1 MNGMKQF
8 SRAATAAGLL
18 FAALAL
24 SVSRA
29 RAQQPDQQ
37 PGPQRQVLVQN
48 IVVQGNKRQPS
59 DFVEAES
66 GIRKGQRISYVD
78 IQNAIHR
85 LWRTGQY
92 SDVKVY
98 AEPASDQP
106 DAPVTLVL
114 DVTERQFVAF
124 IDFEGLQHVRAKTV
138 RDTVGLKSGAPF
150 NPARVARAEA
160 MVRDLL
166 ADKGIRLRKIDYALE
181 KVPED
186 STEYRLV
193 FHVDEGERVAV
204 AQIDFEGNKV
214 FDAARLRD
222 VMNTKQEGFFWF
234 QNGTFDQAK
243 LREDVRKTL
252 PDFYGEN
259 GYLDFVAKKDTLEVD
274 PTTGKARLVVQVNEG
289 QQYHLVGL
297 DIRGNR
303 HFSTDQLKSYFL
315 TSRGGLLGKIGI
327 GRSSGQ
333 VASQNPVFDLMNFN
347 QATDDIQQ
355 LYRNSG
361 YLYAQVNPFMERTKT
376 ADGEP
381 AVRVGWEIQEGEPA
395 FVNRVDI
402 EGNTFTHEDVIRNRI
417 FLLPGDV
424 YSEDRLI
431 QSYRS
436 IMGLGF
442 FETPMPLPDIQPTD
456 NGDVNVTF
464 KVKEKQTGSI
474 NFGTSVGG
482 LGGLTGFLGYDQPN
496 LFGQAKSGHLRFEFG
511 RYTNNFEASYT
522 DPSIKGS
529 RVSGSLSLFSSK
541 YNRFFQFNQGEQRQ
555 TGASL
560 TFGLPFPMDPQF
572 TRFSVGYSL
581 SRTDYHAFPGVD
593 VTSIFSLPSATQSM
607 ITLTLARDNTDSPL
621 FPTVGSNT
629 KLEADL
635 VGGPLGGDGP
645 FQKYIATGSW
655 WVPMGSFG
663 KGQPGVRPVR
673 LTLGLTGEFG
683 AIVGNASAFPFQSFW
698 MGGVQF
704 GRPLRGYKETTITPF
719 GYFPGNSSSI
729 SLSQR
734 FGNAYVRLSA
744 EYAVRFGDNVS
755 VYLFGDAGNLYR
767 NVQEVD
773 PTRLFRGAG
782 LGITL
787 VTPFGPLGLDYA
799 YGFDKDTPGWELHFR
814 FGPGI

>member
-1 MNGMKQF
+1 MNDMMRL
-8 SRAATAAGLL
+8 SHAATAAVLAAALGL
-18 FAALAL
+18 FAA
-24 SVSRA
+24 RA
-29 RAQQPDQQ
+29 RAQEPGQQ
-37 PGPQRQVLVQN
+37 PGATRQAVVQN
-48 IVVQGNKRQPS
+48 IVVQGNQRQPA

-78 IQNAIHR
+78 IQDAIHR

-98 AEPASDQP
+98 AEPTSDAP

-114 DVTERQFVAF
+114 AVTERPFVAF
-124 IDFEGLQHVRAKTV
+124 IDFEGLQHVSAKTV
-138 RDTVGLKSGAPF
+138 RDTVGLKGGVPLD
-150 NPARVARAEA
+150 PARVTRAEA
-160 MVRDLL
+160 MVRELL
-166 ADKGIRLRKIDYALE
+166 ADKGIRLRKIDHSLE
-181 KVPED
+181 KIPED

-193 FHVDEGERVAV
+193 FRVEEGERVAV
-204 AQIDFEGNKV
+204 ARIDFQGNKV
-214 FDAARLRD
+214 FSDAQLRD
-222 VMNTKQEGFFWF
+222 VMNTKKEGFFWF
-234 QNGTFDQAK
+234 ENGTFDQAK

-252 PDFYGEN
+252 PDFYGQD
-259 GYLDFVAKKDTLEVD
+259 GYLDFVVKEDTLIVD
-274 PTTGKARLVVQVNEG
+274 PSTGKAELQIQVDEG
-289 QQYHLVGL
+289 KQYHLVGL
-297 DIRGNR
+297 EIRGNR
-303 HFSTDQLKSYFL
+303 HFSTDQLKDYFL
-315 TSRGGLLGKIGI
+315 TSRGGLLGKFGI

-333 VASQNPVFDLMNFN
+333 VASQNPVFDINNFN

-361 YLYAQVNPFMERTKT
+361 YLYAQVNPFVERTT
-376 ADGEP
+376 TPEGQP
-381 AVRVGWEIQEGEPA
+381 GVRVGWDIQEGEPA
-395 FVNRVDI
+395 FVHRVDI

-424 YSEDRLI
+424 YNEQLLI

-456 NGDVNVTF
+456 NGDVDVTF

-496 LFGQAKSGHLRFEFG
+496 LFGEAKSGHLRFEFG
-511 RYTNNFEASYT
+511 QYTNNFEASYT
-522 DPSIKGS
+522 DPAIKNS

-555 TGASL
+555 TGAAL
-560 TFGLPFPMDPQF
+560 TFGLPFPLDPQF

-607 ITLTLARDNTDSPL
+607 VTLKLTRDNLDSPL
-621 FPTVGSNT
+621 FPTVGSRT
-629 KLEADL
+629 QLEADL

-645 FQKYIATGSW
+645 FQKYTATSSFY
-655 WVPMGSFG
+655 VPMGSFG

-704 GRPLRGYKETTITPF
+704 GRPLRGYEETTITPY
-719 GYFPGNSSSI
+719 GYFDRNSSGI
-729 SLSQR
+729 DLSQR
-734 FGNAYVRLSA
+734 FGDAYVRLSA
-744 EYAVRFGDNVS
+744 EYAVRFGDNIS
-755 VYLFGDAGNLYR
+755 VYVFGDAGNLYR
-767 NVQEVD
+767 NVRQVD

-787 VTPFGPLGLDYA
+787 VTPFGPLGLDYG
-799 YGFDKDTPGWELHFR
+799 YGFDKNQPGWQLAFK

>member
-1 MNGMKQF
+1 MNEMIRF

-18 FAALAL
+18 AAALGLFA
-24 SVSRA
+24 SRA
-29 RAQQPDQQ
+29 SAQQPGQQ
-37 PGPQRQVLVQN
+37 PEATRQVLVQN

-78 IQNAIHR
+78 VQNAIHK

-98 AEPASDQP
+98 IEPTSDQP

-114 DVTERQFVAF
+114 DVKERPLVAF
-124 IDFEGLQHVRAKTV
+124 IDFEGLQHVSAKTV
-138 RDTVGLKSGAPF
+138 RDTVGLKSGVPYD
-150 NPARVARAEA
+150 PARVARAQA
-160 MVRDLL
+160 MVRELL
-166 ADKGIRLRKIDYALE
+166 ANKGIRLRKIDHTLE
-181 KVPED
+181 RVPED

-214 FDAARLRD
+214 FDSARLRG
-222 VMNTKQEGFFWF
+222 VMNTKKEGFFWF
-234 QNGTFDQAK
+234 QTGTFDEAK

-252 PDFYGEN
+252 PDYYGQN
-259 GYLDFVAKKDTLEVD
+259 GYLDFVVKKDTLEVD
-274 PTTGKARLVVQVNEG
+274 PTTGKARLMVQVNEG

-297 DIRGNR
+297 DIEGNR
-303 HFSTDQLKSYFL
+303 HFSTDQLRQYFL
-315 TSRGGLLGKIGI
+315 SSHGGLLGKFGI

-333 VASQNPVFDLMNFN
+333 VASKNPVFDLTNFN

-361 YLYAQVNPFMERTKT
+361 YLYAQVNPFIERTET
-376 ADGEP
+376 AEGQP
-381 AVRVGWEIQEGEPA
+381 GVRVGWNIQEGEPA
-395 FVNRVDI
+395 FVNRVTI

-424 YSEDRLI
+424 YSEDLLI

-511 RYTNNFEASYT
+511 QYTNNFEASYT
-522 DPSIKGS
+522 DPAIQGS
-529 RVSGSLSLFSSK
+529 RVSGSLALFSSK

-555 TGASL
+555 TGATL
-560 TFGLPFPMDPQF
+560 TFGLPFPLDPQF

-607 ITLTLARDNTDSPL
+607 VTLSLTRDNLDSPL
-621 FPTVGSNT
+621 FPTVGSRT

-645 FQKYIATGSW
+645 FQKYTATGSW
-655 WVPMGSFG
+655 YVPMGSFG

-704 GRPLRGYKETTITPF
+704 GRPLRGYEETTITPY
-719 GYFPGNSSSI
+719 GYYPRNSSSI
-729 SLSQR
+729 NLSQR

-744 EYAVRFGDNVS
+744 EYAVRFGDNIS

-767 NVQEVD
+767 NVREVD

-787 VTPFGPLGLDYA
+787 VTPFGPLGLDYG
-799 YGFDKDTPGWELHFR
+799 YGFDKDNPGWKLAFR
-814 FGPGI
+814 FGQGM